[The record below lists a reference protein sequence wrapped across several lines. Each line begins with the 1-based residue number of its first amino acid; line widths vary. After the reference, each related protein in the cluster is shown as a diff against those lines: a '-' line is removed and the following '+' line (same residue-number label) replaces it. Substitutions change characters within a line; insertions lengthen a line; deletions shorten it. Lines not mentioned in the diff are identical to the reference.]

1 MPETTLTADAP
12 RITGKRLP
20 AEPGTYEHL
29 LPGARVAVDPHQAWT
44 ERDHAD
50 QYIVD
55 TMVPLLELADAFPRM
70 IELIGDHLLAR
81 FGNPEPSELAT
92 SDALVVGCWD
102 NLVGFVVGMQEML
115 TADRPEA
122 MAGTVRL
129 ARMLPSPPAERVVVH
144 AASNGHAAA
153 EVPGWEER

>member
-1 MPETTLTADAP
+1 MTQLDSRPAGCDGPCTAD
-12 RITGKRLP
+12 K
-20 AEPGTYEHL
+20 H
-29 LPGARVAVDPHQAWT
+29 PHETWT

-50 QYIVD
+50 QYIVS
-55 TMVPLLELADAFPRM
+55 TMVPLLELADAFPKM

-92 SDALVVGCWD
+92 SDASVIGCWD
-102 NLVGFVVGMQEML
+102 NLVGFVAGMQEML

-129 ARMLPSPPAERVVVH
+129 VRMLPAPPAERVVVH
-144 AASNGHAAA
+144 AASNGYAAA

>member
-1 MPETTLTADAP
+1 MTETTLTDDAP
-12 RITGKRLP
+12 RLTGKLMP

-29 LPGARVAVDPHQAWT
+29 LPGTADAHPRETWT

-55 TMVPLLELADAFPRM
+55 MMVPLLELADAFPKM

-102 NLVGFVVGMQEML
+102 NLVGFVAGMQEML

-129 ARMLPSPPAERVVVH
+129 ARVLPGPDGRRVVVH
-144 AASNGHAAA
+144 GASNGHAAA
-153 EVPGWEER
+153 RALTDG